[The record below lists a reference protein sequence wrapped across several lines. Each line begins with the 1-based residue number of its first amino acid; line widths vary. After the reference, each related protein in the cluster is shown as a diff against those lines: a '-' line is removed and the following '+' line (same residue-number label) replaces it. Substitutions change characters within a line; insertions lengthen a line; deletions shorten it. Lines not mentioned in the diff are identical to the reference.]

1 MQKISIKNVNSQQ
14 KVKVLFCI
22 DNLIYGGT
30 ELQLAGLLGRLDRRV
45 YEPYLL
51 TIRSTDTNF
60 IPEGVIHLEWN
71 VSKLASW
78 SGLKQLFRLVRFLR
92 NEHFSIVQTYFQ
104 DSTMFAGVAA
114 WLARVPVRIAC
125 FRDLGFWQNPRQN
138 GALKV
143 VYSLMTGYICN
154 AEVIK
159 LHFHKTFGVV
169 SSKIEV
175 IRNGIDT
182 SNTVTPK
189 VRGDVKNIV
198 IVGNMTRQVKRI
210 DLFIQAAAIV
220 AKKFPEIKWHILGDG
235 HLKPELEKM
244 AYELGLAKEHVIFA
258 GRRSDVS
265 AYLESMDIGVLCSDS
280 EGLSNALL
288 EYMLAGIPVIAT
300 EVGGNPELLI
310 QQETGLLVPVNDKA
324 ALADALIRVIKNTV
338 LRQNLADGGQAKVLA
353 EYSWQ
358 RSVESYE
365 EYYQSHYAGSC

>member
-1 MQKISIKNVNSQQ
+1 MQKTSKKNVNRQQ

-30 ELQLAGLLGRLDRRV
+30 ELQLVGLLDRLDREV

-51 TIRSTDTNF
+51 TIRPTDVSF
-60 IPEGVIHLEWN
+60 IPEGVTHLKWN

-78 SGLKQLFRLVRFLR
+78 SGLKQLFKLVKFLHD
-92 NEHFSIVQTYFQ
+92 EHFSIVQTYFQ
-104 DSTMFAGVAA
+104 DSTIFAGIAA

-125 FRDLGFWQNPRQN
+125 FRDLGFWQNTKQN
-138 GALKV
+138 SVLKV

-159 LHFHKTFGVV
+159 RHFHETFGVV

-182 SNTVTPK
+182 SNTVIPK
-189 VRGDVKNIV
+189 VGADVKDIV

-235 HLKPELEKM
+235 HLRVELEKM
-244 AYELGLAKEHVIFA
+244 AYKLGLAKEQVVFA
-258 GRRSDVS
+258 GRCSDVR

-288 EYMLAGIPVIAT
+288 EYMLAGLPVVAT
-300 EVGGNPELLI
+300 KVGGTPELLI
-310 QQETGLLVPVNDKA
+310 QQKTGLLVPVNDKI
-324 ALADALIRVIKNTV
+324 ALADALTRLIKNTV
-338 LRQNLADGGQAKVLA
+338 LRQNLADHGYAKVLA

-365 EYYQSHYAGSC
+365 DYYRSRYGGH